1 MIFSLNGVR
10 VPHRKGTAEKTATVM
25 PPPSAIVL
33 PMSMHIGKPAI
44 PIVKVGDKVCVGTK
58 VAEADGY
65 ISSPIHSS
73 ISGVVKS
80 IEDFVLSD
88 GGVVPAIHIESDG
101 LMTVDESIKP
111 IELNSKEDFINA
123 LKESGIVGLG
133 GAGFPT
139 YVKFNV
145 DDTSKISELIINAAE
160 CEPYI
165 TSDTR
170 TILDRASH
178 IEYAISLVEK
188 YLGVKKVIIGVE
200 GANKLAIGKLK
211 EIAEKNPI
219 VSVKVLKNIYPQGG
233 EKVLIYHT
241 TGKKVMEGEL
251 PISVG
256 SIVCNSSTMAEIG
269 RYIMT
274 GMPLVERCVT
284 VEGGAVRK
292 PQNVIALIGT
302 PIKEVFNFCTG
313 FIANP
318 DKILYGGP
326 MMGITVPRT
335 SIPVLK
341 QTNALVALSEKEARQ
356 PKTVAC
362 IHCGNCTNSCP
373 FGIYPALVA
382 DAYENRDVNAL
393 KRLGINVC
401 MHCGSCSFVCPSNR
415 PLTQSNIL
423 AQTFL
428 RESLKGDK
436 K

>member
-1 MIFSLNGVR
+1 MLSLHGVK
-10 VPHRKGTAEKTATVM
+10 VPHRKGTASKPANVM
-25 PPPSAIVL
+25 PPPKAIVL
-33 PMSMHIGKPAI
+33 PMSMHIGKPAT

-58 VAEADGY
+58 VAEANGY

-73 ISGVVKS
+73 VSGVVKS
-80 IEDFVLSD
+80 IDEFVLSTGD
-88 GGVVPAIHIESDG
+88 VTSAIHIESDG

-111 IELNSKEDFINA
+111 IEVNSKEEFINA

-145 DDTSKISELIINAAE
+145 EDTSKIEELVINAAE

-170 TILDRASH
+170 TILDRANH
-178 IEYAISLVEK
+178 IEFAISLVEK
-188 YLGVKKVIIGVE
+188 YLGIKKVIIGVE
-200 GANKLAIGKLK
+200 NSNKLAIEKLK
-211 EIAEKNPI
+211 EIASRNP
-219 VSVKVLKNIYPQGG
+219 VVTVKVLKNIYPQGG

-251 PISVG
+251 PLSVG
-256 SIVCNSSTMAEIG
+256 TIVCNSSTMAEIG

-274 GMPLVERCVT
+274 GMPLIERCVT

-292 PQNVIALIGT
+292 PQNVIVLVGT
-302 PIKEVFNFCTG
+302 PIKEVFNFCKG

-318 DKILYGGP
+318 EKILYGGP

-335 SIPVLK
+335 SIPILK
-341 QTNALVALSEKEARQ
+341 QTNALVALSEKEARV

-362 IHCGNCTNSCP
+362 IRCGNCTNHCA

-382 DAYENRDVNAL
+382 DAYENRDVEAL

-401 MHCGSCSFVCPSNR
+401 MHCGTCSYVCPSNR

-423 AQTFL
+423 AQQFL
-428 RESLKGDK
+428 RESLKKGDNK
-436 K
+436 